1 MENQEYIIVNKAA
14 IQKRIE
20 ELEKE
25 MFFLNWN
32 AKDAYE
38 DIGKLSAYKKIL
50 SQSTHLIPE
59 IEKAFDVGVTSVILK
74 IDNEED
80 NTVGYSKGFITK
92 KTGESVELYPREQIK
107 QDYITNLKL
116 DI

>member
-20 ELEKE
+20 EWENKYG
-25 MFFLNWN
+25 N
-32 AKDAYE
+32 E
-38 DIGKLSAYKKIL
+38 DIESSSEAFILMKEFL